1 MSKVTMTDECEPK
14 QPHTLVMRYT
24 QTQEWR
30 VPIGDS
36 LGRAVEQCIHQSGIA
51 WGRDIDPTTIRFDYE

>member
-1 MSKVTMTDECEPK
+1 MVSPNSDQCDSTYGK
-14 QPHTLVMRYT
+14 TLVMRYT

-36 LGRAVEQCIHQSGIA
+36 LGRAVESCIHQSGIA
-51 WGRDIDPTTIRFDYE
+51 WGRDIDPETIRFIVE